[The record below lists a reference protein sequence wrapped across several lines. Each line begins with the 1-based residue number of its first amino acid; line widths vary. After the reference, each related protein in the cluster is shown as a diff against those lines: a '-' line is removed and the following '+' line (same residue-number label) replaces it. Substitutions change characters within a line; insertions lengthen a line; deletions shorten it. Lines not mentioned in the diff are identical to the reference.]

1 MIFRLITDWELF
13 QFTDFYFS
21 WDSYLNLWR
30 RRCIRT
36 QTKQNKNREENWKRK
51 ICEKMGRDTNRKRHR
66 HSIEQL
72 NGIIISFK
80 ICFCT
85 NLFYWV
91 SFFPC
96 VCVRGANCYSF
107 FLCVFSFKMCVCV
120 AHLMFLLSID
130 CGAIRAAVC
139 FSRFGQAT

>member
-1 MIFRLITDWELF
+1 M
-13 QFTDFYFS
+13 
-21 WDSYLNLWR
+21 
-30 RRCIRT
+30 RT
-36 QTKQNKNREENWKRK
+36 QTKPRGKLKTKNMREKNRE
-51 ICEKMGRDTNRKRHR
+51 RHRSNKNR

-85 NLFYWV
+85 N
-91 SFFPC
+91 FFLLSLILPEC

-107 FLCVFSFKMCVCV
+107 FLCVCSHSFDVFV
-120 AHLMFLLSID
+120 VNRLWSS
-130 CGAIRAAVC
+130 IRAAVC